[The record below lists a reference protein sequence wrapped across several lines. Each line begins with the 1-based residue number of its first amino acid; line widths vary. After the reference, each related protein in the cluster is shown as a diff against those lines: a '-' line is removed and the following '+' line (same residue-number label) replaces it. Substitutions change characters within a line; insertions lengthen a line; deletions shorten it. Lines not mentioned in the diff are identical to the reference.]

1 MTQAADLSRLSIG
14 KVLEE
19 LQPEF
24 PDLSISKIRY
34 LESEGLINPERT
46 ASGYRKF
53 SFADIERLRFILRTQ
68 QDFKPLF
75 KIREYLDDMDRGI
88 EPDVHGSGRPKVPQ
102 LRLADDGL
110 PSEQTFSETPSQVR
124 VTREDLLE
132 TAGISGETL
141 SELEEHGLIERR
153 PNQRFYDGDDLAVA
167 HLAGELAEL
176 GLEPRHLRAFRSA
189 AERQAALIDQA
200 LGGRADADSAS
211 ALAARGVRLHTLLV
225 RRRLRG

>member
-1 MTQAADLSRLSIG
+1 VSEAPDLARLSIG

-34 LESEGLINPERT
+34 LESEGLIAPERT

-53 SFADIERLRFILRTQ
+53 AFADIERLRFILRTQ

-75 KIREYLDDMDRGI
+75 KIREYLDDMDRGL
-88 EPDVHGSGRPKVPQ
+88 EPDVHGSGRVKVPQ

-110 PSEQTFSETPSQVR
+110 PTEATFTEVPSQVR
-124 VTREDLLE
+124 VSREDLLE
-132 TAGISGETL
+132 ATGISGETL
-141 SELEEHGLIERR
+141 DALEQHGLIERR
-153 PNQRFYDGDDLAVA
+153 PNQRYYDGDDLAVA
-167 HLAGELAEL
+167 QLAGELADR

-200 LGGRADADSAS
+200 LPGRPDAGSSA
-211 ALAARGVRLHTLLV
+211 ALAARVVRLHTLLV
-225 RRRLRG
+225 RRRIRG